1 MADFEVEKN
10 RKAFIYTVIICAIL
24 LLLSILI
31 SWKNAPVPTPV
42 PEELYELN
50 LGNDMD
56 GWGETQPLIKGKRSP
71 SQKAEVSTKQ
81 AMSKSSSED
90 NVKPED
96 YADKNAAVVNVPS
109 KNKSKTKDDKAND
122 ANKTVTPKQ
131 PKVTYNGSGNGNGN
145 NDKEDNGYKY
155 QGNTKGAPGD
165 NGSPEGNK
173 DSYGNTPGGA
183 IGGPKIIRGN
193 RSITKSY
200 SFTGDLNKA
209 TINALI
215 KVSADGRGTFVGF
228 EKGSTSRSEEYAK
241 AIRNYLTNI
250 QFNKATS
257 ESNVVVEFKFRIN

>member
-50 LGNDMD
+50 LGNDME
-56 GWGETQPLIKGKRSP
+56 GWGETQPLIKGQRSP
-71 SQKAEVSTKQ
+71 SQKAEVSAKQ
-81 AMSKSSSED
+81 AVSKSSSAD
-90 NVKPED
+90 NVQPDE
-96 YADKNAAVVNVPS
+96 YPDKNSAVVNMPS
-109 KNKSKTKDDKAND
+109 KNKTKTNEDKAND
-122 ANKTVTPKQ
+122 ANKTVKPKQ
-131 PKVTYNGSGNGNGN
+131 PKVTYNGPGNGNGN
-145 NDKEDNGYKY
+145 NDKEDNGYTY

-183 IGGPKIIRGN
+183 IGGPKVIRGN
-193 RSITKSY
+193 RSIVKSY

-209 TINALI
+209 TIYATI
-215 KVSADGRGTFVGF
+215 KVSPDGRGTFVGF
-228 EKGSTSRSEEYAK
+228 DKGSTSRGQEYAT
-241 AIRNYLTNI
+241 AISNYLRNI
-250 QFNKATS
+250 QFNKAS
-257 ESNVVVEFKFRIN
+257 AESNVVVQFNFTIN